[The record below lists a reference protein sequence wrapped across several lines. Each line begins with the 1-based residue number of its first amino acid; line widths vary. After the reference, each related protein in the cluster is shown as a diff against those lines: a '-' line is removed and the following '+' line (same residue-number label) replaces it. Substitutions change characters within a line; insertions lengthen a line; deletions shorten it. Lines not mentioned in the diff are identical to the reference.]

1 MWRRFLLLINAAL
14 SWVVVLH
21 GCRKGMLLCPATSF
35 FFRLI
40 YWSAHG
46 LLPVICAIW
55 KDGYIVLYRSVA
67 SGNEIARK
75 HWAPDI
81 ELHTHTGKGLR
92 KRSAANHTQGTNLRC
107 NHIFPWRV
115 PTVLYVVG
123 AEWCRWLRTR
133 TIYRR
138 ATLTLQAW
146 VISLSYYERLLFRVP
161 DFYSLLCYFVLGCL
175 AGQGLYSVRCHSS
188 SIKGRVNNFQRYET
202 WKCFIYLKLYD
213 FCSFKI

>member
-67 SGNEIARK
+67 SGDEIARK

-81 ELHTHTGKGLR
+81 ELHTHR
-92 KRSAANHTQGTNLRC
+92 KRTEETFCCRP
-107 NHIFPWRV
+107 HIGNKSKAQSYIPLTRAHCLV
-115 PTVLYVVG
+115 
-123 AEWCRWLRTR
+123 CRW
-133 TIYRR
+133 RR
-138 ATLTLQAW
+138 VVSLTEDTNYLSQGNADAPGVSDIVIVLWATF
-146 VISLSYYERLLFRVP
+146 VSGPRLL
-161 DFYSLLCYFVLGCL
+161 
-175 AGQGLYSVRCHSS
+175 
-188 SIKGRVNNFQRYET
+188 
-202 WKCFIYLKLYD
+202 
-213 FCSFKI
+213 